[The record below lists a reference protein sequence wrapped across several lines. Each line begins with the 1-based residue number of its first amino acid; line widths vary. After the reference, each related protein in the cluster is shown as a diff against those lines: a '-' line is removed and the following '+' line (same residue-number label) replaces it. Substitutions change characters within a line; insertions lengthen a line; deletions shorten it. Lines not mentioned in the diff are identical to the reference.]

1 MPKGVQENRN
11 TSGLRPL
18 NTLSEE
24 EARAI
29 RSKGGQVRAEQQKQ
43 EKKLRD
49 IIREIMKV
57 CPTLTDEEW
66 AMVTRMGLEAEGIDN
81 LTLGVLQQVKNMRE
95 GGLGAFEMLM
105 TQGGYIEQT
114 DSKAV
119 SPVTIIDDIPRE

>member
-43 EKKLRD
+43 EKTLRN
-49 IIREIMKV
+49 IIRKIMESR
-57 CPTLTDEEW
+57 PELTDEES
-66 AMVTRMGLEAEGIDN
+66 AMLHQMGIDAEGIDN
-81 LTLGVLQQVKNMRE
+81 LTLGVLQQVKNMR
-95 GGLGAFEMLM
+95 GGALGAFEMLM

-114 DSKAV
+114 DPKAS
-119 SPVTIIDDIPRE
+119 SPVTIINDIPQE